1 MESHPEVWIDLD
13 SHAAYPRK
21 QSSFRSHKQEG
32 LHAKIHQMK
41 MELEQFYKQP
51 AGLIQMATE
60 DAMRKIEELEA
71 QRVTAETWILVDMD
85 MFYVAVEIREKP
97 GLANQPVAVVFN
109 GMITASNYVARRFG
123 VKSGTPLHLAEKRCP
138 TIVQIPSRMEK
149 YKAASREVRAVLSEY
164 DPLMETKGLDE
175 AYLLVTK
182 LLMKRGTNNDAGRVT
197 LAEEIREKVYSKTG
211 MTASAGIGCNKLI
224 AKICSEVNKPNGQF
238 YLRPESEDIRRF
250 MSDLDVSEIPKV
262 GNVLKELLTSIDIS
276 TCRQVLEN
284 AAKIA
289 ACFPTN
295 ISTLLFNSALGIG
308 TSDHSERIEDQRSLS
323 VCHTFPPTSEPRVLE
338 DHMRVFCDQLETQ
351 LNERI
356 AGCRTVTVFY
366 KTEAFQE
373 LSKSETGQ
381 GVVDKREDIW
391 RVAGKLL
398 RGLYPI
404 QPVRMLGCRL
414 SRLVYSKDQQH
425 AVGQLIQTRLTQA
438 PPKPAPVAKKP
449 KARQAGDQDLFQA
462 LMNSSILPNH
472 PLTMPEKTFILD
484 NDEQDVP
491 RKRSFQGLFG

>member
-1 MESHPEVWIDLD
+1 MEPHPEVWIDLD
-13 SHAAYPRK
+13 SRSAHKRP
-21 QSSFRSHKQEG
+21 QSSFRTHKQEG
-32 LHAKIHQMK
+32 LQAKIHQLRT
-41 MELEQFYKQP
+41 ELEQFYQQP
-51 AGLIQMATE
+51 AGLIQMACE
-60 DAMRKIEELEA
+60 DAVRRIEELEA
-71 QRVTAETWILVDMD
+71 LRCTAETWILVDMD
-85 MFYVAVEIREKP
+85 MFYVAVEIRERPK
-97 GLANQPVAVVFN
+97 LAMQPVAVVFN

-138 TIVQIPSRMEK
+138 NMVQIASRMEK

-182 LLMKRGTNNDAGRVT
+182 LLLRRGTNNDAGRVA
-197 LAEEIREKVYSKTG
+197 LAEEIRGKVYSKTG

-238 YLRPESEDIRRF
+238 YLRPEAEDIRRF

-262 GNVLKELLTSIDIS
+262 GKVLKELLTSIGIS
-276 TCRQVLEN
+276 TCRQVLEY

-289 ACFPTN
+289 AGFPHT
-295 ISTLLFNSALGIG
+295 ISTMLFNSALGIG

-323 VCHTFPPTSEPRVLE
+323 VCHTFPPTSEPRLLE
-338 DHMRVFCDQLETQ
+338 EHMRVFCDQLEAQ
-351 LNERI
+351 LSERT

-366 KTEAFQE
+366 KTESFQE

-381 GVVDKREDIW
+381 GVLDKRDDIW

-404 QPVRMLGCRL
+404 QSVRMLGCRL
-414 SRLVYSKDQQH
+414 SRLVYSKEQQH
-425 AVGQLIQTRLTQA
+425 ASGQLIQTRLTQT
-438 PPKPAPVAKKP
+438 PPKPVAISKKQ
-449 KARQAGDQDLFQA
+449 KQRQAGDQDLFQA

-472 PLTMPEKTFILD
+472 PLTMPEKTVCHESEED
-484 NDEQDVP
+484 GP